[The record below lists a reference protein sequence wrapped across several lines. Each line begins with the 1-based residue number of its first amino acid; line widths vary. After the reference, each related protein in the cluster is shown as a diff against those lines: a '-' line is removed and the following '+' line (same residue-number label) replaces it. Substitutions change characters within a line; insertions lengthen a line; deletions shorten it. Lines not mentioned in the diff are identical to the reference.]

1 MSNMTHVDKA
11 NQAGRTYL
19 DEKSSTNFESIIVK
33 FTTWHHAIV
42 YWLKKSMKDLD
53 IPNCS

>member
-42 YWLKKSMKDLD
+42 YWLKKSTKDLD